1 MIGVLADFSGMPES
15 PLKPIRYRRFV
26 DVQLDNLDAV
36 LEACAPR
43 LSFEVSNRLTEE
55 DGPPLRV
62 TLKFSSVK
70 NFEPGALVQQ
80 IPPLRALLELR
91 GKLAD
96 LRASLQNKELDE
108 KLQEVLN
115 NPEKLNK
122 LKKEVE
128 PAPASPEPPAP
139 TPPPPPITAPR
150 RRWREAQERPE
161 EPGVWSRANV
171 AVEPSILD
179 ELVEVR
185 PAAAED
191 KERTRSS
198 LKEFVGQVLQG
209 EMAVGRDAEAMI
221 NARIAQIDHLMSL
234 QLREVQH
241 EESFQRLEATW
252 RGLHFLLRQNRKFK
266 NVKVRLLNITK
277 KELLQQFERERVRFE
292 SAIARK
298 VLHEAAETPGAEPFS
313 LLIGDYQIERYPAD
327 TSLAERL
334 ARLGAVAHVPCIL
347 AAAPGLLGFSKFGE
361 LTDAFLLE
369 NTFDAPEWS
378 LWRYLR
384 ERIESRYLG
393 IVLPGIL
400 LRQPYSR
407 WERPA
412 KEFDFEEGVDGT
424 DHSAFLWG
432 NAVWAFAART
442 ARDFERY
449 GWFGARREP
458 DDVGAIQ
465 DLPVFTYQTDDH
477 DIATV
482 GPVETPISAKRYLDL
497 RTLGLIPL
505 CQIAGT
511 DTATFFECW
520 SCHKAPLYPDSDPP
534 TTNESAE
541 IDCMLGVSRIAQYL
555 RYIVQLEGQRFA
567 TLQDCEQY
575 LRKWLARYV
584 APDYARDSS
593 FEAAFP
599 LLSAEIHVVPA
610 ERPRRSASIEASL
623 MPVRSIGKLVHPVKV
638 SIPIVLPWVLT
649 RPEKEQPTQAVPI
662 EVPAPV
668 AEFRMLP
675 PGHSVSGRDQFIRR
689 IMLAEGAIAKHQLEV
704 AVGILE
710 ELSEQIE
717 RHRLDEWESPELITR
732 VWDLLRRCYLV
743 AGVSDTA
750 RGRSGELFGRI
761 CRLDPSRLLE

>member
-1 MIGVLADFSGMPES
+1 MPGDRLEIAVVCFQKLDQEVFYLDVVMRAGKAKTGSTFQNCTSRVVELCEQRPEGDDHRRTRHTGYTAWIEHRISITVNRETDNAGKELPFVIGVLADFSGMPES
-15 PLKPIRYRRFV
+15 PLKPLRYRRFV
-26 DVQLDNLDAV
+26 DVLLDNLDAV

-43 LSFEVSNRLTEE
+43 LLFEVSNRLTEE
-55 DGPPLRV
+55 HGPPLRV

-70 NFEPGALVQQ
+70 NFEPGALVHQ

-327 TSLAERL
+327 TSLEERL
-334 ARLGAVAHVPCIL
+334 ARLGA
-347 AAAPGLLGFSKFGE
+347 
-361 LTDAFLLE
+361 
-369 NTFDAPEWS
+369 
-378 LWRYLR
+378 
-384 ERIESRYLG
+384 
-393 IVLPGIL
+393 
-400 LRQPYSR
+400 
-407 WERPA
+407 
-412 KEFDFEEGVDGT
+412 
-424 DHSAFLWG
+424 
-432 NAVWAFAART
+432 
-442 ARDFERY
+442 
-449 GWFGARREP
+449 
-458 DDVGAIQ
+458 
-465 DLPVFTYQTDDH
+465 
-477 DIATV
+477 
-482 GPVETPISAKRYLDL
+482 
-497 RTLGLIPL
+497 
-505 CQIAGT
+505 
-511 DTATFFECW
+511 
-520 SCHKAPLYPDSDPP
+520 
-534 TTNESAE
+534 
-541 IDCMLGVSRIAQYL
+541 
-555 RYIVQLEGQRFA
+555 
-567 TLQDCEQY
+567 
-575 LRKWLARYV
+575 
-584 APDYARDSS
+584 
-593 FEAAFP
+593 
-599 LLSAEIHVVPA
+599 
-610 ERPRRSASIEASL
+610 
-623 MPVRSIGKLVHPVKV
+623 
-638 SIPIVLPWVLT
+638 
-649 RPEKEQPTQAVPI
+649 
-662 EVPAPV
+662 
-668 AEFRMLP
+668 
-675 PGHSVSGRDQFIRR
+675 
-689 IMLAEGAIAKHQLEV
+689 
-704 AVGILE
+704 
-710 ELSEQIE
+710 
-717 RHRLDEWESPELITR
+717 
-732 VWDLLRRCYLV
+732 
-743 AGVSDTA
+743 
-750 RGRSGELFGRI
+750 
-761 CRLDPSRLLE
+761 